1 MATQGDPGPKYFEG
15 LRRLRMGEYEAAVD
29 AFTDAIAI
37 DGNHALSHKYRA
49 EALESI
55 RLGVVPRRGHPR
67 GAIESFFDLLESQGV
82 RPQWGECKTPAP
94 QDTWDNDAA
103 RFQVRTIVCSD
114 GPIRLI
120 AFEDAVQYSPPTS
133 DYEEKEFYRT
143 HTITFDVPHSWR
155 TNSLRIFTL
164 ERYFGGRWVGNDM
177 GLGIIE
183 RLNAD
188 SSLRISRHLTIKGD
202 QSSFAIS
209 YSRGSRHQG
218 VRDFCFRKEI
228 PSV

>member
-55 RLGVVPRRGHPR
+55 RLGVVPRRWGPR
-67 GAIESFFDLLESQGV
+67 GAIESFFDLLESQGA
-82 RPQWGECKTPAP
+82 RPQWSEHKTPAP
-94 QDTWDNDAA
+94 QDTWYYGAA
-103 RFQVRTIVCSD
+103 RSEVRTIVCSD

-120 AFEDAVQYSPPTS
+120 AFEDAVQYSSPTS
-133 DYEEKEFYRT
+133 ENEEREIYRT
-143 HTITFDVPHSWR
+143 HTTTFDVPHSWR